1 MILYTQTLNEY
12 ESERS
17 IVIIISIM
25 KDELIALSE
34 MRSNIHVHGSFTLR
48 KDDCPLSSLGEKEF
62 AVAFTSKRQDHL
74 HDRRNHDTYSVF
86 GESVMGKRL
95 MPLSFRKEGEVR
107 K

>member
-48 KDDCPLSSLGEKEF
+48 KDDCPLSSLGEGICCCFHFQETGPPSRPEEPRYLFCIRRKCNGKE
-62 AVAFTSKRQDHL
+62 
-74 HDRRNHDTYSVF
+74 TYAL
-86 GESVMGKRL
+86 KL
-95 MPLSFRKEGEVR
+95 
-107 K
+107 